1 MKVEGFLFFAAL
13 LILTT
18 FVENEV
24 EAFGAGLPP
33 GRRELSA
40 KVSKVGKVQLLKCFA
55 LAC

>member
-18 FVENEV
+18 FVKNEV

-40 KVSKVGKVQLLKCFA
+40 KVCKVGKVQLLKCFA
-55 LAC
+55 LA